1 MNEYSD
7 VKITKVPGFTKG
19 RYVMISPNPEDDVHA
34 YMESW
39 AQRSGLLSVTDGK
52 PACIGWDF
60 PFVSAEQQNR
70 YGLRG
75 YVSAYILPDG
85 FVPLCPGVEIAS
97 QKETEYASITIRN
110 PFKRAFAYIPNAYKK
125 IMKYLNANGCRQNLS
140 DEYVCCFEYV
150 YQKDDMTY
158 ITVCVA
164 VDALASANLIT
175 PIR

>member
-1 MNEYSD
+1 MSRL
-7 VKITKVPGFTKG
+7 P
-19 RYVMISPNPEDDVHA
+19 RYLALLWAGMSSSVLIQKMMYMFIWKHGHKEVDFFLLQMVNLHVLDGISRLYLH
-34 YMESW
+34 
-39 AQRSGLLSVTDGK
+39 K
-52 PACIGWDF
+52 
-60 PFVSAEQQNR
+60 QQNR

-85 FVPLCPGVEIAS
+85 FIPLCSGVEIVS

-110 PFKRAFAYIPNAYKK
+110 PFERAFAYIPNAYKK
-125 IMKYLNANGCRQNLS
+125 FMKYLNANGCRQNLS

-150 YQKDDMTY
+150 YQKDEMTY

-164 VDALASANLIT
+164 VDALARANLIT